1 MAPKFISQWIHQPKD
16 GLSFLGLTIEGYEQ
30 TIFLMPLRFPFFF
43 PAFTAAFL
51 LISGCSS
58 SNSPDGSA
66 GAGGESEVSKVPD
79 NAPAAPGTVVNR
91 IEKTGQLSYKLYLQP
106 EANGG
111 NRKGLILLG
120 AGNDEDDPSTG
131 SLDGALE
138 NNVAGELAKL
148 GYVAAIVA
156 YRDQPPLVPND
167 GGASWNRNSEML
179 AADMS
184 QVADAVI
191 ASVGGGLSRGRVLTG
206 GVSYAS
212 FSLLTNVAMNN
223 TPLAD
228 TRGLLAACGST
239 GDYDAKNFK
248 IPIFSLNCSGNPEG
262 DYNGQALIDRIG
274 DPKLKADSGFFTDQA
289 CNSHCGG
296 ALSTWTA
303 KLVERAQLWLP

>member
-1 MAPKFISQWIHQPKD
+1 MVPR
-16 GLSFLGLTIEGYEQ
+16 LTRLFL
-30 TIFLMPLRFPFFF
+30 
-43 PAFTAAFL
+43 FTGTAMWL
-51 LISGCSS
+51 LLGGCSS
-58 SNSPDGSA
+58 SNNPEGAAGA
-66 GAGGESEVSKVPD
+66 GAGGESKAPQAPE
-79 NAPAAPGTVVNR
+79 NAPAAPGAAVNR
-91 IEKTGQLSYKLYLQP
+91 LEKTGQLTYKLYLQP
-106 EANGG
+106 EANAA
-111 NRKGLILLG
+111 NRKGLVLFG
-120 AGNDEDDPSTG
+120 AGNDENDPATG

-138 NNVAGELAKL
+138 NSVAGELAKL

-212 FSLLTNVAMNN
+212 YSLLTNISMNN

-228 TRGLLAACGST
+228 TRGLLAACGAT
-239 GDYDAKNFK
+239 GDYEAKNLK
-248 IPIFSLNCSGNPEG
+248 IPVFSLNCSGNPEG
-262 DYNGQALIDRIG
+262 DYHGQGLIDRIG
-274 DPKLKADSGFFTDQA
+274 DPKLKADSGFFTDPA

-296 ALSTWTA
+296 ALGTWTS

>member
-1 MAPKFISQWIHQPKD
+1 MMPRLTRLF
-16 GLSFLGLTIEGYEQ
+16 LSTG
-30 TIFLMPLRFPFFF
+30 
-43 PAFTAAFL
+43 TAILL
-51 LISGCSS
+51 LISACSS
-58 SNSPDGSA
+58 SNTPEGSAGA
-66 GAGGESEVSKVPD
+66 GAGGES
-79 NAPAAPGTVVNR
+79 NAPQAPENVPAAPGAIVNR
-91 IEKTGQLSYKLYLQP
+91 IEKTGQLSYKLYLHP
-106 EANGG
+106 EANAA
-111 NRKGLILLG
+111 NRKGLVLLG
-120 AGNDEDDPSTG
+120 AGNDENDPATG

-138 NNVAGELAKL
+138 NSVAGELAKL

-212 FSLLTNVAMNN
+212 YSLLTNVAMNN

-239 GDYDAKNFK
+239 GDYEAKNLK
-248 IPIFSLNCSGNPEG
+248 IPVFSLNCSGNPEG
-262 DYNGQALIDRIG
+262 DYHGQGLIDRIG
-274 DPKLKADSGFFTDQA
+274 DPKLKADSGFFTDPA

-296 ALSTWTA
+296 ALNTWTS
-303 KLVERAQLWLP
+303 KLVERTQLWLP